1 MDDSV
6 KQNRPIQKFSKQPY
20 GKMRKKVKILFFC
33 DEGVNEFTALKQ
45 FIAIAT
51 LSSDAS
57 SIFIHDTKVKVVQIN
72 RNKTQNNCAW

>member
-6 KQNRPIQKFSKQPY
+6 KQNRPIQKFSKQTQE
-20 GKMRKKVKILFFC
+20 KLRKKVKILFFC

-57 SIFIHDTKVKVVQIN
+57 SIFIHETKLIDSTSNQSK
-72 RNKTQNNCAW
+72 

>member
-1 MDDSV
+1 
-6 KQNRPIQKFSKQPY
+6 
-20 GKMRKKVKILFFC
+20 MRKKVKILFFC

-57 SIFIHDTKVKVVQIN
+57 SIFIDHDTKLTVVQIN
-72 RNKTQNNCAW
+72 RNKTQNNRAW